1 MAEPSTV
8 IACPACGARNR
19 VRPVP
24 RGTPRCRECRASLP
38 WVVHADTAGFPAES
52 TSSVP
57 VIVDL
62 WAPWC
67 GPCRMVAPVLDR
79 LARERAGRV
88 KVVKVNV
95 DEEPS
100 LATRFGAQS
109 IPLLV
114 LMRDGAEVGRQ
125 VGAVPYDRLVDW
137 LDRQAAP
144 AR

>member
-1 MAEPSTV
+1 MPDASTV
-8 IACPACGARNR
+8 IACPECGTRNR

-24 RGTPRCRECRASLP
+24 RGTPRCRECKRALP
-38 WVVHADTAGFPAES
+38 WVVHADTAAFPAES
-52 TSSVP
+52 AASVP

-67 GPCRMVAPVLDR
+67 GPCRMVAPVLER

-95 DEEPS
+95 DEEPA
-100 LATRFGAQS
+100 LGARFRAQS

-114 LMRDGAEVGRQ
+114 LLRDGEEAGRQ
-125 VGAVPYDRLVDW
+125 VGAVPYEPLVDW
-137 LDRQAAP
+137 LDRSLAA